1 MAEYVS
7 RHHEWW
13 TDERNVE
20 LVALVQAK
28 LGVAEIA
35 ERAGRTIGAIEAQCV
50 KLLPPD
56 LRISKSTSVERL
68 RELLD
73 FPGYDW
79 RASVR
84 ERARRAR
91 QIYWDTHMN
100 DILRQGWQQQR
111 STQVLSAATEASEIE
126 VARQLMRLGLAENT
140 IEVADHLGCDP
151 AGTLAGRVRL
161 AQDRAASAVW
171 VLIVDGALGGATFDR
186 PPRAEDSFTRHVS
199 VHVDYDEADLVLN
212 QLVLDHV
219 DAGGTVGEITAH
231 IAERT
236 VGELTTGTER
246 QIPAPA
252 VPLDPVPDFRPPSPD
267 HAFPR
272 PVAAAA
278 PETRAGRFKRLLR
291 RAPRA

>member
-13 TDERNVE
+13 TDERNIE
-20 LVALVQAK
+20 LVALVQAR
-28 LGVAEIA
+28 LRVEEIA
-35 ERAGRTIGAIEAQCV
+35 ERAGRTVGAIEAQCV

-56 LRISKSTSVERL
+56 LRVSKSTSVERL
-68 RELLD
+68 RERLE

-79 RASVR
+79 RESLR

-91 QIYWDTHMN
+91 QIYWDTAMN
-100 DILRQGWQQQR
+100 DVLREGWQQQR
-111 STQVLSAATEASEIE
+111 STQVLSAATAASEIE
-126 VARQLMRLGLAENT
+126 IGRQLMRLGLAENT
-140 IEVADHLGCDP
+140 IEVADRLGCDP

-161 AQDRAASAVW
+161 ARDRAASAVW
-171 VLIVDGALGGATFDR
+171 VLIVDGVLGGATFDR
-186 PPRAEDSFTRHVS
+186 PPRDRGSFTRHVS

-219 DAGGTVGEITAH
+219 DAGGTVDEITAH

-246 QIPAPA
+246 QIPVVA
-252 VPLDPVPDFRPPSPD
+252 VPLDPVPDFRPPSPVRTF
-267 HAFPR
+267 HSPEAT
-272 PVAAAA
+272 AA
-278 PETRAGRFKRLLR
+278 PDTRAGRFKRMLR
-291 RAPRA
+291 RTPRD